1 MTGEYHI
8 PVLLHE
14 AVDGLAIDPNG
25 TYVDLTFGGGGHSKE
40 ILRRLGPKGRLV
52 AFDQDEQALSNCPD
66 DGRLIF
72 VRHNFR
78 FMSHFLRYLSIDK
91 VDGILADLGVS
102 SHHFDVPE
110 RGFSFRF
117 DAPLDMRMG
126 QGIFTTAADIVNRY
140 EDFELAR
147 IFAEYGEINRPQRL
161 ANAIVAAR
169 QIKPITTTF
178 ELRDIAITTV
188 PMPEQNK
195 LLAKVFQAL
204 RIELNGEMI
213 VLRDM
218 LSSTHSVLRK
228 DGRLVII
235 AYHSLEDRMVKNLMR
250 SGDCQKTN
258 AETDIYGH
266 AHVPFESLT
275 RKPIVPSA
283 EEIERNSR
291 ARSAKLR
298 IARRTEY

>member
-52 AFDQDEQALSNCPD
+52 AFDQDEQALANCPD